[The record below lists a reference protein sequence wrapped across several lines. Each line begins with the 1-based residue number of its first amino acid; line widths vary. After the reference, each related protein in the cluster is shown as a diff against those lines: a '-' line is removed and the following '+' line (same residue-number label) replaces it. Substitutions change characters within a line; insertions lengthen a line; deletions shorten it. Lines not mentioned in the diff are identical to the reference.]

1 MDKTEC
7 NNTLKLYYDQAKVD
21 KFMASGQAKFWKDSG
36 HSPKVLSPID
46 CRIVSPHLK
55 SRRQF

>member
-46 CRIVSPHLK
+46 CRLVSPHLK
-55 SRRQF
+55 SR